1 LLISNKGLET
11 LQSLGIIERPPS
23 PSPTLPP
30 LEQDAI
36 SEEERL
42 HLQRELAKLR
52 ENKAIVK
59 QEKGLKQDNDL
70 QNIEAFE
77 SSKRGR
83 VEKVVID
90 LTGDD

>member
-1 LLISNKGLET
+1 LISNKGLET
-11 LQSLGIIERPPS
+11 LQSLGIIEQPPS

-30 LEQDAI
+30 LEPDAI